1 MVQFSRLVGMLGRS
15 MLLKEFVMRSTHID
29 THYVLVEMI
38 RVYRW
43 ARSKRWQSSFVI
55 DWNTV
60 RLSGCIRDLI
70 KAKTVARDA
79 SLQYKFYKNMETLAV
94 SKKFPF
100 FAQLAISGIGEQLSA
115 SLRKKIYTDYIV
127 CIERSLVAYSGA
139 HYVSSLDF
147 KNLSVL

>member
-1 MVQFSRLVGMLGRS
+1 
-15 MLLKEFVMRSTHID
+15 MRSTHID

-60 RLSGCIRDLI
+60 RLGGCIRDLI

-79 SLQYKFYKNMETLAV
+79 SLQYKFYKNMETLVV

-100 FAQLAISGIGEQLSA
+100 LPIWLF
-115 SLRKKIYTDYIV
+115 
-127 CIERSLVAYSGA
+127 LVW
-139 HYVSSLDF
+139 VSSYLQACAKKF
-147 KNLSVL
+147 TLITLSVLSDLWSLTLGRIM

>member
-79 SLQYKFYKNMETLAV
+79 SLQYKSYKNMETLAV

-100 FAQLAISGIGEQLSA
+100 LPIWLF
-115 SLRKKIYTDYIV
+115 
-127 CIERSLVAYSGA
+127 LVW
-139 HYVSSLDF
+139 VSSYLQACARKF
-147 KNLSVL
+147 TLITLSVLSDL